1 MNVLDAIGNESRRRI
16 LELLAKKPCYLS
28 EISYYLGMAPKLVI
42 EHLEKLERAGIVKS
56 VEDGRRRYYYIST
69 NLRVEITISPHNF
82 EISLQKNKS
91 DGDPIEI
98 LKEAE
103 ERLWMMSSNLESLTE
118 IYRAMKIA
126 EDVRRRFSA
135 VQSSIT
141 AKLNDMIEELLEEVE
156 RVAKDDLER
165 LVLLGIA
172 KGLRKTMEIAECFR
186 IPYKEVEETLES
198 LRRRGV
204 VRNEQVDGENVWV
217 IG

>member
-1 MNVLDAIGNESRRRI
+1 MNVLDAIGNESRRKI

-56 VEDGRRRYYYIST
+56 VEDGRRRYYYIAT
-69 NLRVEITISPHNF
+69 NMHIEITISPHEF
-82 EISLQKNKS
+82 EISLQNNEAKI
-91 DGDPIEI
+91 DPIES
-98 LKEAE
+98 LREAE
-103 ERLWMMSSNLESLTE
+103 ERLWMINSNLDSLPE

-126 EDVRRRFSA
+126 EEVRRIFST

-141 AKLNDMIEELLEEVE
+141 AKLNEMVEELLEEVD

-172 KGLRKTMEIAECFR
+172 KGLRRAVEIAECFR

-198 LRRRGV
+198 LRKRGV
-204 VRNEQVDGENVWV
+204 VRNEQIDGENVWV

>member
-1 MNVLDAIGNESRRRI
+1 MNVLDAIGNESRRKI

-42 EHLEKLERAGIVKS
+42 EHLEKLERAGIVRS
-56 VEDGRRRYYYIST
+56 VEDGRRRYYYIAT
-69 NLRVEITISPHNF
+69 NMHIEITISPHEF
-82 EISLQKNKS
+82 EISLQNNEAKI
-91 DGDPIEI
+91 DPIES
-98 LKEAE
+98 LREAE
-103 ERLWMMSSNLESLTE
+103 ERLWMINSNLDSLPE

-126 EDVRRRFSA
+126 EEVRRIFST

-141 AKLNDMIEELLEEVE
+141 AKLNEMVEELLEEVD

-172 KGLRKTMEIAECFR
+172 KGLRRAVEIAECFR

-198 LRRRGV
+198 LRKRGV
-204 VRNEQVDGENVWV
+204 VRNEQIDGENVWV

>member
-1 MNVLDAIGNESRRRI
+1 MNVLDAIGNDSRRKI

-56 VEDGRRRYYYIST
+56 VEDGRRRYYYIAT
-69 NLRVEITISPHNF
+69 NMHIEITISPHEF
-82 EISLQKNKS
+82 EISLHNNEAEI
-91 DGDPIEI
+91 DPIES
-98 LKEAE
+98 LRKAE
-103 ERLWMMSSNLESLTE
+103 ERLWMINSNLDSLSE

-126 EDVRRRFSA
+126 EEVRRIFST

-141 AKLNDMIEELLEEVE
+141 AKLNEMIEELLDEVE
-156 RVAKDDLER
+156 RVAKDELER

-172 KGLRKTMEIAECFR
+172 KGLRRTVEIAECFR

-198 LRRRGV
+198 LRKRGV
-204 VRNEQVDGENVWV
+204 VRNEQIDGENVWV